1 MGDQGYPSNFASV
14 IVVDV
19 ETTGLNAIDNEIL
32 QIAASSANGDNA
44 EMFSIFI
51 NPVQDKIDPF
61 ITNLT
66 GISKHNGS
74 LFAKEA
80 PVASEPLASAVKK
93 FLSYLEKQPL
103 PVMLVAHNAA
113 FDAKFILRAFA
124 KCDLLDR
131 FLTIIAG
138 FSCSLAA
145 ARQQYP
151 KVQFAGLENHKL
163 KTLHAYFVKSEDIEF
178 HSANQDVLALKRI
191 LPFLMK
197 SKAEIARFALAKS
210 SLGKFYQ

>member
-1 MGDQGYPSNFASV
+1 MEGQNSNFASV

-19 ETTGLNAIDNEIL
+19 ETTGLSATGDEIL
-32 QIAASSANGDNA
+32 QIAASSAYSDSA
-44 EMFSIFI
+44 EMLSIFI
-51 NPVQDKIDPF
+51 NPVQDDIDPF

-66 GISKHNGS
+66 GISKQNGI
-74 LFAKEA
+74 LFAKGA
-80 PVASEPLASAVKK
+80 PVASESLTSALKM
-93 FLSYLEKQPL
+93 FLSYLERQPL

-113 FDAKFILRAFA
+113 FDAKFLLSAFS

-131 FLTIIAG
+131 FLTISAG

-151 KVQFAGLENHKL
+151 KAKFAELKNHKL
-163 KTLHAYFVKSEDIEF
+163 ETLYAYFVESEDIEF
-178 HSANQDVLALKRI
+178 HLANQDVLALKRI

-197 SKAEIARFALAKS
+197 SKAEVARFAVSKI
-210 SLGKFYQ
+210 SLRKYYQ